1 MVGGDAGG
9 AWFQEVPMARSTDD
23 ALVLPAAGAL
33 TLQGRQVIIHTAGGV
48 CATRSELM
56 ESEAFR
62 WGVEGYLRALVAQ
75 DAPLLATLP
84 TRDPEVWTRLLV
96 RLAELPLEDVAL
108 EIPEAVDLLLPGA
121 RKALL
126 AFVEGLY
133 DHWRTHDRFMV
144 LQSAPGAGGMDR
156 RPYRSFTTT
165 LEALAHLVRGTYRD
179 ICEHIT
185 GDHPRI
191 YRQVPAGCHVGLIAV
206 PKATPLPTGL
216 REAWSDVPFIRQM
229 WIDPPMILDPPSNTR
244 GGAFASVDRD
254 PLAGFQPDP
263 AEWLCYP
270 AQVGSLVVFA
280 WFHASVMG
288 LGCALANLFE
298 LATDAQIA
306 QGPDAVLAFG
316 VTPAHLA
323 PFGERPTVFHE
334 DPDTGFLTGA
344 IPSGDA
350 YSYFGY
356 LKKMAL
362 TLHNVAM
369 LRRGRL
375 PFHGALVRVGLSG
388 GRDRRVLV
396 IGDTAT
402 GKSETIEAFRALGG
416 SRVRE
421 LRVVADDMGSLTLGP
436 DGRLLGSGTETGA
449 FVRLDDLH
457 RGYAFGQIDRAIFMS
472 PSKVNARVVLPVTTL
487 DEVLAAHPVDYLLYA
502 NNYESVDETHPVLE
516 RFADAATALEVFRAG
531 CAMAKGTTAE
541 TGLSRSYFANPF
553 GAPERREAHEVLAEK
568 CFHAAVAS
576 GTVVGQIRTRLALPG
591 WETQGP
597 AAVAEALL
605 ALMDA

>member
-1 MVGGDAGG
+1 
-9 AWFQEVPMARSTDD
+9 MARSTDETLSS
-23 ALVLPAAGAL
+23 AATAAGRL
-33 TLQGRQVIIHTAGGV
+33 TVHGQQVIIHAAGAV
-48 CATRSELM
+48 CATRQELL
-56 ESEAFR
+56 ESEAFH
-62 WGVEGYLRALVAQ
+62 WVVGAYLAALEAQ
-75 DAPLLATLP
+75 DSPLLESLP
-84 TRDPEVWTRLLV
+84 TRDPEVWSRLLA

-108 EIPEAVDLLLPGA
+108 EIPEAVDLLLPA
-121 RKALL
+121 TRKSLL
-126 AFVEGLY
+126 TFVEGLY
-133 DHWRTHDRFMV
+133 DCWRGNDRFMV
-144 LQSAPGAGGMDR
+144 LRSAPGAGGMDR
-156 RPYRSFTTT
+156 RPYRSFNIT

-179 ICEHIT
+179 LCENIT

-206 PKATPLPTGL
+206 PKATPLPQSL
-216 REAWSDVPFIRQM
+216 RDAWSEVPFIRQM

-254 PLAGFQPDP
+254 PLAGFQPTP
-263 AEWLCYP
+263 GEWLCYP
-270 AQVGSLVVFA
+270 AQVGPLVVFA

-316 VTPAHLA
+316 VPPEHLA
-323 PFGERPTVFHE
+323 PFGERPTVFYE
-334 DPDTGFLTGA
+334 DPESGFLTGA

-375 PFHGALVRVGLSG
+375 PFHGALVRVVLSG
-388 GRDRRVLV
+388 GRDMRVLV

-416 SRVRE
+416 SRIRD
-421 LRVVADDMGSLTLGP
+421 LRVVADDMGSLGQGP

-457 RGYAFGQIDRAIFMS
+457 RGYAFGQLDRAIFMS

-487 DEVLAAHPVDYLLYA
+487 DEVLAAHPVDLLLYA
-502 NNYESVDETHPVLE
+502 NNYEAVDEAHPVLE
-516 RFADAATALEVFRAG
+516 RFPDADTALQVFRAG

-541 TGLSRSYFANPF
+541 TGLSHSYFANPF
-553 GAPERREAHEVLAEK
+553 GAPERREAHEVLAER
-568 CFHAAVAS
+568 FFRDAVAT
-576 GTVVGQIRTRLALPG
+576 GTVVGQIRTRLALQG
-591 WETQGP
+591 WESKGP

-605 ALMDA
+605 AMMDA